1 MSRQFA
7 DAHPQWNGLVP
18 HQLFARLDAEPVVGN
33 ALRVLGR
40 ALLAEL
46 DGRTAEIVALRVAA
60 VRGCAYV
67 WAGHVVIARTR
78 RDGGHLTEAEIAG
91 VRGGPDACAEADATL
106 VATIDRLL
114 AGGPAAAHVGAPPLS
129 LTTAVCFYDLVCTV
143 MADAEP
149 DAPAVPGLELT
160 AGPARRSAAAQT
172 GR

>member
-33 ALRVLGR
+33 ALRGLGR

-91 VRGGPDACAEADATL
+91 VRGGPDACAEADAAL

-114 AGGPAAAHVGAPPLS
+114 ARGPAARVGAPPLA
-129 LTTAVCFYDLVCTV
+129 LAAAVFFYDLVCTV

-160 AGPARRSAAAQT
+160 AGPARRSAAPPT